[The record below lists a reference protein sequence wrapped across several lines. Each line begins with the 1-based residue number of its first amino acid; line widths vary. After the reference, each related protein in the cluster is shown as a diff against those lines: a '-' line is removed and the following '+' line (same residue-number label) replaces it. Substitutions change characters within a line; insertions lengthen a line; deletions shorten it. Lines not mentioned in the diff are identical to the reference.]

1 MTSKGAET
9 THTSIEDMVDDFDHD
24 YEGQDGVTQEKSV
37 IGKGLRKTL
46 LSAAALVAVIGFGSH
61 YVEGAGLSEKPS
73 SLVQLKAGDVSSDPL
88 GNKGSAYIPGSDEK
102 LARLEDEVLGRIFS
116 SIEPTSG
123 EPAPQILGGSDD
135 QTPPMPVAVEQSPA
149 MPSDM
154 PPGELMASASDPA
167 PEVVEIPP
175 PAPDAAVLA
184 SPVDGGNPAPVSP
197 DQAAPEPEPVAASAV
212 LPPPDV
218 AVMTPPA
225 AATAASSAP
234 GLPSE
239 AVSGRTATNRL
250 TPEPGS
256 DKPDVYYDSSLN
268 VPTGPLAETVGPRKV
283 DPVLEP
289 ASKLIVSKQTA
300 KASDMEAQ
308 LIAANRA
315 LDLGRYESAL
325 EMFDQLY
332 SKNQRDTRIL
342 MGRAVA
348 QQKLGMDDVAILSY
362 EALLDLVPNNTDAI
376 VNMMGL
382 LKKQYPSVAL
392 RRLTDLRAKYPAN
405 AGIAAQLGMTYA
417 ELGENQEALRALGA
431 AASLEPENPQHIY
444 NMAVIADRAGSR
456 ALAIQYYEQ
465 SLQEDAVYGGG
476 RSVPRE
482 KIYDR
487 LSTLRQ

>member
-1 MTSKGAET
+1 MTSNGT
-9 THTSIEDMVDDFDHD
+9 DTVHSSIEDIVDDFDHD
-24 YEGQDGVTQEKSV
+24 YVPQDHAPMKKRIMGT
-37 IGKGLRKTL
+37 GLRKSL
-46 LSAAALVAVIGFGSH
+46 LSAVAVVAVIGFGTQ
-61 YVEGAGLSEKPS
+61 YVEGAGLNETSS
-73 SLVQLKAGDVSSDPL
+73 SLIQLKAGDVSSDPL
-88 GNKGSAYIPGSDEK
+88 AVTKAANATIPSPDEK
-102 LARLEDEVLGRIFS
+102 LASLEDEVLGNVFS
-116 SIEPTSG
+116 NIEPTSG

-135 QTPPMPVAVEQSPA
+135 QTPPMPAPVEQIPNPPA
-149 MPSDM
+149 EMQ
-154 PPGELMASASDPA
+154 ASASDPA
-167 PEVVEIPP
+167 PAVVELPAAPP
-175 PAPDAAVLA
+175 TPDAAVLA
-184 SPVDGGNPAPVSP
+184 AP
-197 DQAAPEPEPVAASAV
+197 DAAQSAT
-212 LPPPDV
+212 LPPPDI
-218 AVMTPPA
+218 AVMTNVPA
-225 AATAASSAP
+225 DSAAPAQVPNETVSGKSATA
-234 GLPSE
+234 
-239 AVSGRTATNRL
+239 RL

-268 VPTGPLAETVGPRKV
+268 VPTGPLKESVGPRKV

-300 KASDMEAQ
+300 KAGDAEAQ

-392 RRLTDLRAKYPAN
+392 RRLTDLREKYPAN

-417 ELGENQEALRALGA
+417 ELGQNQDALRALGT
-431 AASLEPENPQHIY
+431 ASSLDPSNPQHVY
-444 NMAVIADRAGSR
+444 NMAVVSDRAGSK

-465 SLQEDAVYGGG
+465 SLQTDAIYGGG
-476 RSVPRE
+476 RSLPRE

-487 LSTLRQ
+487 LSKLRQ

>member
-1 MTSKGAET
+1 MTSNGTET
-9 THTSIEDMVDDFDHD
+9 VHSSIEDIVDDFDHD
-24 YEGQDGVTQEKSV
+24 YVPQDHAPMKNRI
-37 IGKGLRKTL
+37 IGTGLRKAL
-46 LSAAALVAVIGFGSH
+46 LSAVAVVAVIGFGTQ
-61 YVEGAGLSEKPS
+61 YVEGAGLNEKSS
-73 SLVQLKAGDVSSDPL
+73 SLIQLKAGEVSSDPL
-88 GNKGSAYIPGSDEK
+88 AMTKANQTSVPAPDEK
-102 LARLEDEVLGRIFS
+102 LANLEDEILGNVFS
-116 SIEPTSG
+116 NIEPTSG

-135 QTPPMPVAVEQSPA
+135 QTPPMPAPVEQIPN
-149 MPSDM
+149 
-154 PPGELMASASDPA
+154 PPVEMQASASDPA
-167 PEVVEIPP
+167 PAVVELPAAPP
-175 PAPDAAVLA
+175 TPDAAVL
-184 SPVDGGNPAPVSP
+184 VSP
-197 DQAAPEPEPVAASAV
+197 DAATQVAPDQATT

-218 AVMTPPA
+218 AVITNVPA
-225 AATAASSAP
+225 NNAAPALAPNEAISGNSA
-234 GLPSE
+234 
-239 AVSGRTATNRL
+239 TTRL

-268 VPTGPLAETVGPRKV
+268 VPTGPLKESVGPRKV

-300 KASDMEAQ
+300 KASDAEAQ

-392 RRLTDLRAKYPAN
+392 RRLTDLREKHPGN

-417 ELGENQEALRALGA
+417 ELGQNQDALRALGTA
-431 AASLEPENPQHIY
+431 SSLEPSNPQHVY
-444 NMAVIADRAGSR
+444 NMAVVSDRAGSK

-465 SLQEDAVYGGG
+465 SLQTDAVYGGG
-476 RSVPRE
+476 RSLPRE

-487 LSTLRQ
+487 LSKLRQ